1 MKTLSST
8 SSKVFKGYCNHDE
21 HRLTEIINALFDAG
35 RDKDAIGLRD
45 CGSPIKFL
53 CANCGKNKMGTYR
66 CDRRVCLSCSRFYMN
81 QVRHK
86 VQRMVDY
93 VEFNGG
99 VYGFSM
105 KMLTLTMR
113 TDPEDI
119 SGALKRCGESVTKLW
134 RNMLRKVGV
143 FKGRRQVASGLHV
156 QFELG
161 PDNLNVHAHCLY
173 YGPYVDV
180 YTLSAEW
187 LNLTGDS
194 MVVDIRKCD
203 RKGVNEVI
211 KYASDLNKL
220 SPVQIAKLAEVFE
233 GKRRMRSY
241 GIFYDSDL
249 RLLEKLAVG
258 MIKELGE
265 CECGQSCWMPED
277 VFMKYYQ
284 DG

>member
-1 MKTLSST
+1 MKTAYST
-8 SSKVFKGYCNHDE
+8 SLKDFKGCCGYDVVRHG
-21 HRLTEIINALFDAG
+21 LIIDALFDAG
-35 RDKDAIGLRD
+35 RNKDAVGLRD
-45 CGSPIKFL
+45 CGSVIKFY
-53 CANCGKNKMGTYR
+53 CANCGRTKVGKYR
-66 CDRRVCLSCSRFYMN
+66 CDRRGCISCSRYYMN
-81 QVRHK
+81 MVRHK

-93 VEFNGG
+93 VDYNGG
-99 VYGFSM
+99 VYGFSL

-113 TDPEDI
+113 TNPDDI
-119 SGALKRCGESVTKLW
+119 SGALKRCGESITKLW
-134 RNMLRKVGV
+134 RTMLRKVGV
-143 FKGRRQVASGLHV
+143 FKGKRQVSSGLHV

-173 YGPYVDV
+173 YGPYIDV
-180 YTLSAEW
+180 YKLSAEW
-187 LNLTGDS
+187 LRLTGDS

-211 KYASDLNKL
+211 KYASDLTKL
-220 SPVQIAKLAEVFE
+220 TPEQVAVVAEVFE

-258 MIKELGE
+258 MIKELGA
-265 CECGQSCWMPED
+265 CECGQSCWLPED
-277 VFMKYYQ
+277 IFLRYYR